1 MIGTYSDSSLAGTL
15 GWLIWRGGKPG
26 SLPGA
31 RKLLANE
38 WWSNA
43 ELEVSGDC
51 TVDRLPKTF
60 GRLDKDECALRTNL
74 DRRFGLGG
82 GVSAARECSSIMGV
96 FDSEWFNRLSSLL
109 LRLFQGS
116 PPSSEALCGMT
127 GGDISR
133 AGGGMTSR
141 SGP

>member
-1 MIGTYSDSSLAGTL
+1 M
-15 GWLIWRGGKPG
+15 K
-26 SLPGA
+26 
-31 RKLLANE
+31 E

-43 ELEVSGDC
+43 ELDVSGDC
-51 TVDRLPKTF
+51 TVGLLPKTF

-74 DRRFGLGG
+74 DRRFGLDD
-82 GVSAARECSSIMGV
+82 GVSAARECSSMIGV

-116 PPSSEALCGMT
+116 PPSSEASCGMT

-133 AGGGMTSR
+133 AGGIS
-141 SGP
+141 S